1 MGIVLDVVLILIL
14 AAIVISSAKK
24 GIMKTLVELA
34 AFALAIF
41 LATQTAQP
49 VANGMYKAFF
59 SKSVER
65 GLYEVLPDDAS
76 KLTNSD
82 KAKYVFEEL
91 PEFAKK
97 QAEKCGI
104 SVDSVAEQIAKSNF
118 KNDDTLYQTL
128 ESNIVKP
135 IAVSVL
141 KHIMFFVLAVLYALV
156 LTAILKSLV
165 KGLKKSHLIGGADKL
180 VGGVIGVAKGVIV
193 VFLVGCLFSYLE
205 PRIDN
210 EKLREAVN
218 DSSVV
223 EMCEKF
229 DPMEALSAAEVFVSN
244 IK

>member
-41 LATQTAQP
+41 LAAQTAQP
-49 VANGMYKAFF
+49 MANGMYKAFF

-210 EKLREAVN
+210 EKLKEAVN